1 MNKNKK
7 QMAFVLTALLL
18 SLTGCVQKMVIP
30 EDGILQTKSLYD
42 IHRMQGRFVSYEEY
56 QKILRAKGRIE

>member
-1 MNKNKK
+1 MNKNIKL
-7 QMAFVLTALLL
+7 MASVLIALLIT
-18 SLTGCVQKMVIP
+18 LTGCVQKMVIP

-42 IHRMQGRFVSYEEY
+42 IHRMKGRFVSYEEY